1 MVSDT
6 LKLPGIYNP
15 TEIGSELFEYT
26 VYNILIPEINKSFD
40 VTPKHLPKILIS
52 DRHLT
57 SAYDRNEITIY
68 LHPDM
73 LSLDVIAEEY
83 THFLRDHVQDKDLDM
98 SESTIEF
105 FGMLGRLVAHDALKD
120 TKYAKLFRKGY
131 DQSVNDIDLSLVEN
145 IANNMSS
152 KEKQQLSIIPNDNP
166 VSYLENGLNYVDA
179 LSMIRETEI
188 KEFVRLKEILS
199 DSDLISKGNIEDTLQ
214 KVFSVAQYLKDENER
229 LDSKVKSI
237 KELIEDKKASE
248 KQLLL
253 EGEKSTFKP
262 GTLIHSAITEKN
274 NAKKEISIK
283 ENRELVKQLDE
294 QMTLLTQ
301 KMNANK
307 AMYDKLDITQKD
319 ARTRM
324 EELNNDLF
332 ESGDTPKK
340 SIEDSERFINHMTE
354 FLKKDSVMSRLTKL
368 KQTYDTGDPGE
379 IGDQHAALI
388 KSVEEEIKTCTSI
401 YEVESGVL
409 NAFRDLVNTVK
420 DPLNNMFSL
429 NSHAMTIMPNRMDS
443 LLASGKAHKKGYDAA
458 LEAYSSIQISEIIQT
473 SEGMIA
479 EKYINEK
486 KAAALLQLPGTSAE
500 AVVNG

>member
-57 SAYDRNEITIY
+57 SAYDRKEKAIY

-120 TKYAKLFRKGY
+120 TKYAKLFRQGY
-131 DQSVNDIDLSLVEN
+131 DQSLNPTDISLVEN
-145 IANNMSS
+145 IANNLSS
-152 KEKQQLSIIPNDNP
+152 EEKQQLSIIPNDNP
-166 VSYLENGLNYVDA
+166 VSHLENGLKYVDA
-179 LSMIRETEI
+179 LSMIRENEI
-188 KEFVRLKEILS
+188 NDFIRLNEILS
-199 DSDLISKGNIEDTLQ
+199 DPNLISKGNIEDTIQ
-214 KVFSVAQYLKDENER
+214 KVFSAAQYLREENEE
-229 LDSKVKSI
+229 LDGKVKSI
-237 KELIEDKKASE
+237 KGLVEDKKASG

-253 EGEKSTFKP
+253 EGEKSTFET
-262 GTLIHSAITEKN
+262 GTLINTAITEKN
-274 NAKKEISIK
+274 NAKNEISVK
-283 ENRELVKQLDE
+283 NNREIIKQLDE
-294 QMTLLTQ
+294 QITLLTQ

-307 AMYDKLDITQKD
+307 AMYNQLDITHED

-324 EELNNDLF
+324 EKLNNDF
-332 ESGDTPKK
+332 FKSKDTTEK
-340 SIEDSERFINHMTE
+340 SMEESERFINHMTE
-354 FLKKDSVMSRLTKL
+354 FLRDTSVISRLTKL

-473 SEGMIA
+473 SEGLIA

-486 KAAALLQLPGTSAE
+486 KAAALLQLSGTSAE